1 MKKSVKKLVCLLCF
15 FAVSAF
21 CLSGCSVT
29 QNEGVSDSSSNG
41 ESVSSSAE
49 KAAGSRNDENVI
61 IDEKT
66 AQELAYSALCETD
79 FSDFGFE
86 AKPADFELAS
96 CELSDGGSR
105 REQFGYTTRVWTVT
119 YNNTNALCGSVY
131 FDISEEGGAL
141 LHSGY
146 QGD

>member
-1 MKKSVKKLVCLLCF
+1 MKKSVKRLAALLCLCCLI
-15 FAVSAF
+15 SF
-21 CLSGCSVT
+21 CLAGCSGS
-29 QNEGVSDSSSNG
+29 QREGVSSAAANG
-41 ESVSSSAE
+41 ESTSSKAE
-49 KAAGSRNDENVI
+49 EITDSRNDENVI

-79 FSDFGFE
+79 FSDFGIE
-86 AKPADFELAS
+86 AEVEDFELAS
-96 CELSDGGSR
+96 CELNDGSSR

-119 YNNTNALCGSVY
+119 YCNTNTLCDSIY